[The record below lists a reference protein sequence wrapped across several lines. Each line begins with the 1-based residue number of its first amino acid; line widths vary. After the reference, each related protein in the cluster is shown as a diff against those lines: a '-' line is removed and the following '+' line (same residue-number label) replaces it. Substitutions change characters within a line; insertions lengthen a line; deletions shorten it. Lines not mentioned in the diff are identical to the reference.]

1 MGIYSINK
9 IANFTAFPR
18 QSMTIQEFTLW
29 KDISSVKR
37 RMIGLSFKNNI
48 IHYAYGTGSFLTNVV
63 KYNLDDGTY
72 LKYNVYWETLWPDF
86 FSEDNERYYFST
98 YQDATGPYVHIAN
111 KSNNIV
117 KTYSV
122 TYHTSIYK
130 QGTVDS
136 SNYAFFSRA
145 HGDYSGKIAIYN
157 KSTDTVSEVNIVTDH
172 SDYIRNFFDQF
183 NGIGILSFSNYY
195 SNQTTS
201 YIYQIDTNNL
211 TASQWKVL
219 NGNAGIGNNIRFG
232 FGKLFIYNG
241 ANQMD
246 VYDFN
251 SKNLITSINTTGYY
265 WTNNKKATFDTDTES
280 KYIVLGQSNAP
291 RIMLV
296 DMKTLNVYYLD
307 FSYII
312 PYTSYP
318 YDSISYS
325 YRKNTLLIFFD
336 ITSSENASDIKCW
349 LISNMEV
356 E

>member
-37 RMIGLSFKNNI
+37 KLIGLSFKSNI
-48 IHYAYGTGSFLTNVV
+48 VHYAYGTGSFQTNVV
-63 KYNLDDGTY
+63 KYNLDDNTY
-72 LKYNVYWETLWPDF
+72 LKYSVAWDPMWDDWFT
-86 FSEDNERYYFST
+86 EDNINFYFST
-98 YQDATGPYVHIAN
+98 YADATGTYFHIAN
-111 KSNNIV
+111 KSNNTV
-117 KTYSV
+117 SSYSAPRHNV
-122 TYHTSIYK
+122 IAKNATT
-130 QGTVDS
+130 DS
-136 SNYAFFSRA
+136 SNYVF
-145 HGDYSGKIAIYN
+145 YSNLHNTGNNISVYN
-157 KSTDTVSEVNIVTDH
+157 KGTDSFSSVVVDPNY
-172 SDYIRNFFDQF
+172 SDAIRIFQDQY
-183 NGIGILSFSNYY
+183 NNIGIINYQNYY

-211 TASQWKVL
+211 TTSQWKVL
-219 NGNAGIGNNIRFG
+219 NGNAGIGNIIRFG

-307 FSYII
+307 FSSII

-349 LISNMEV
+349 LISNMGV